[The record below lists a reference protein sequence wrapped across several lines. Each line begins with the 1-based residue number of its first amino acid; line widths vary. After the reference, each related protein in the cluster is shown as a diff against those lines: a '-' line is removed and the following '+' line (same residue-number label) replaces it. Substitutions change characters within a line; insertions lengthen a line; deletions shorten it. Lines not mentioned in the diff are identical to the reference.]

1 MKKKY
6 LICILASATV
16 IGSGCATPKSFY
28 SPMPQAKRANIRAV
42 AVVPAST
49 PATAHYWTYPK
60 GRSPESRDVVSGA
73 IVGGTYAATYGAAAA
88 AAAGPAGLL
97 LFPLFLVAGTATGA
111 ATSGAPPME
120 QETDLAVMIN
130 RSLMDLE
137 LQKAISAHFFDEG
150 MRQTPYRFVIL
161 EPSDFSAQE
170 TKSDYT
176 FLLDRGFDLVVEIG
190 VEKVGFNLG
199 KEKESM
205 ISFFMECQVR
215 AVEPSD
221 NSEIFKD
228 KFYHESP
235 QGNLPEW
242 IAGGANKVQEAFAK
256 AYAQIAETA
265 VEKMFLLYLFKVDSM
280 WSIPSHC
287 LLDALSPKHYP
298 RMFSTRKNPLEVDR
312 LQHTL
317 KWEAFPRGKDKEA
330 DAGRVLEKLSDVSY
344 ELRVY
349 KGRNGAPD
357 ELVCKRQ
364 GLRTPEHTLEIEL
377 ETSTLYFWTVR
388 AHFILDGLHQVTKWS
403 YSRIPWP
410 PGVDDP
416 CLDNS
421 IPLYHYYGFITPPKR
436 K

>member
-16 IGSGCATPKSFY
+16 IVSGCATPKSFY
-28 SPMPQAKRANIRAV
+28 SPMPQAKRANIRSV
-42 AVVPAST
+42 AVVPASN

-60 GRSPESRDVVSGA
+60 GRPPESRDVASGA
-73 IVGGTYAATYGAAAA
+73 IVGGTYAAGTAA

-97 LFPLFLVAGTATGA
+97 LFPLFLVAGTATIA
-111 ATSGAPPME
+111 ATSGAPPPE

-137 LQKAISAHFFDEG
+137 LQKTISGHFLDEG
-150 MRQTPYRFVIL
+150 MRHTPYRFVIL
-161 EPSDFSAQE
+161 DASDSSAQE
-170 TKSDYT
+170 TKSDYK

-199 KEKESM
+199 KEKEPVV
-205 ISFFMECQVR
+205 SFFMESRVR
-215 AVEPSD
+215 AVEPSN

-235 QGNLPEW
+235 QENLPEW
-242 IAGGANKVQEAFAK
+242 IAGGAIKVEEAFAK

-265 VEKMFLLYLFKVDSM
+265 IEEMFLLYLFKVDSM
-280 WSIPSHC
+280 WSGASYC
-287 LLDALSPKHYP
+287 TLNALSPKHYP
-298 RMFSTRKNPLEVDR
+298 RMFSSRKKPLEVDT
-312 LQHTL
+312 LQPTL
-317 KWEAFPRGKDKEA
+317 KWEAFPREKDKEA
-330 DAGRVLEKLSDVSY
+330 DARRVLEKLSDVSY
-344 ELRVY
+344 ELKVY

-357 ELVCKRQ
+357 ELVYKRQ

-377 ETSTLYFWTVR
+377 EASTPYFWTVR
-388 AHFILDGLHQVTKWS
+388 AHFILDGRHQVSKWS

-421 IPLYHYYGFITPPKR
+421 IPLYHYYGFITPPRR